1 MKNGKGIIAF
11 SPLAQGM
18 LTEHYLNGIPAD
30 SRAAKDARYL
40 KPEFI
45 TPEKVQ
51 ALRAL
56 NAIAEERGE
65 TLARMALKWVM
76 RDGAVTSV
84 LVGASRPEQLIE
96 NCRAFEGS
104 PLGEEELVRI
114 DAATAGL

>member
-1 MKNGKGIIAF
+1 M
-11 SPLAQGM
+11 
-18 LTEHYLNGIPAD
+18 
-30 SRAAKDARYL
+30 
-40 KPEFI
+40 
-45 TPEKVQ
+45 Q

>member
-1 MKNGKGIIAF
+1 MLQIDLILQMLQTPRDWFIISLEGI
-11 SPLAQGM
+11 GM
-18 LTEHYLNGIPAD
+18 T
-30 SRAAKDARYL
+30 
-40 KPEFI
+40 
-45 TPEKVQ
+45 V
-51 ALRAL
+51 L

-84 LVGASRPEQLIE
+84 LVGASHPEQLIE

>member
-1 MKNGKGIIAF
+1 M
-11 SPLAQGM
+11 
-18 LTEHYLNGIPAD
+18 
-30 SRAAKDARYL
+30 
-40 KPEFI
+40 
-45 TPEKVQ
+45 Q

-114 DAATAGL
+114 DAATVGL

>member
-1 MKNGKGIIAF
+1 MERMLSRPF
-11 SPLAQGM
+11 VLAIVEAI
-18 LTEHYLNGIPAD
+18 LTPRNRLQIEETTFQELLPAD
-30 SRAAKDARYL
+30 LQR
-40 KPEFI
+40 I
-45 TPEKVQ
+45 H
-51 ALRAL
+51 
-56 NAIAEERGE
+56 AE
-65 TLARMALKWVM
+65 RMALKWVM

>member
-1 MKNGKGIIAF
+1 MLQIDLILQMLQTTRDWFIISSEGI
-11 SPLAQGM
+11 GM
-18 LTEHYLNGIPAD
+18 T
-30 SRAAKDARYL
+30 
-40 KPEFI
+40 
-45 TPEKVQ
+45 V
-51 ALRAL
+51 L